1 MKEVILVLSFYVEGN
16 WNKNDVFSNES
27 NDYSNYLDI
36 ITSFFLPVFGSV
48 QIPDILKRII
58 DMIIMPEK
66 MAKKKSSL
74 RIIMK

>member
-1 MKEVILVLSFYVEGN
+1 MKEVMRGLSFYVEGN
-16 WNKNDVFSNES
+16 WNKNDVLRDES
-27 NDYSNYLDI
+27 NDYSNYLEI

-58 DMIIMPEK
+58 EMIIMPEK

>member
-1 MKEVILVLSFYVEGN
+1 MKEIMRGLSFYVEGN
-16 WNKNDVFSNES
+16 WNKNDVFSDES
-27 NDYSNYLDI
+27 NDYSNYLEI